1 MKEQLRAVAKEYA
14 RQFGK
19 IIGIEPDYWTGGDLS
34 LGSCLFGDY
43 FFVLNDMQIVVD
55 NLDKWVKKYGTVEK
69 VGNEVIEWIEFVTE
83 HYPRQPRINLYAWM
97 DGYRLTAALKD
108 LDFNRQLSKMY
119 EGYAKRLYDSRNML
133 ERFILRKHDNELSE
147 ETYKAFIINL
157 LEERKQRQGDT
168 LDEEF
173 GTFDLDN
180 WHGKKKHAEEFG
192 KEVTSWFEDMTRQI
206 SEKTAENFKLNME
219 IRGKR
224 RVIEQQQDEIER
236 LKQRTMWERITR
248 KGE

>member
-1 MKEQLRAVAKEYA
+1 MIIIRTANGCEFINDTDISRISHNKEKAEVYIYRGTLPYTITQVVSVTYTTKKDAEFEDK
-14 RQFGK
+14 G
-19 IIGIEPDYWTGGDLS
+19 S
-34 LGSCLFGDY
+34 L
-43 FFVLNDMQIVVD
+43 
-55 NLDKWVKKYGTVEK
+55 
-69 VGNEVIEWIEFVTE
+69 
-83 HYPRQPRINLYAWM
+83 
-97 DGYRLTAALKD
+97 LTAALKD

-119 EGYAKRLYDSRNML
+119 EGYAKRLYDSRNTL

-206 SEKTAENFKLNME
+206 SEETAKNFKFNME
-219 IRGKR
+219 RRGKQR
-224 RVIEQQQDEIER
+224 IIQEQQDEIKR
-236 LKQRTMWERITR
+236 LKQRTLWERITR

>member
-1 MKEQLRAVAKEYA
+1 MIIIRTANGCEFINDEDVTRITHDKKKAEVCFYRVGLPCTITQVVSVTYTTKKDAEYEDK
-14 RQFGK
+14 G
-19 IIGIEPDYWTGGDLS
+19 S
-34 LGSCLFGDY
+34 L
-43 FFVLNDMQIVVD
+43 
-55 NLDKWVKKYGTVEK
+55 
-69 VGNEVIEWIEFVTE
+69 
-83 HYPRQPRINLYAWM
+83 
-97 DGYRLTAALKD
+97 LTAALKD

-119 EGYAKRLYDSRNML
+119 EGYAKKLYESRNML

-180 WHGKKKHAEEFG
+180 WYGKKKNAEEFG

-206 SEKTAENFKLNME
+206 SEKTAENFKFDME
-219 IRGKR
+219 IRGKL

-236 LKQRTMWERITR
+236 LKLRSLWERITR

>member
-1 MKEQLRAVAKEYA
+1 MIIIRTANGCEFINDENISRITHDKKKAEVCIYRGAGLPCTITQVVSVTYTTKKDAEYEDK
-14 RQFGK
+14 G
-19 IIGIEPDYWTGGDLS
+19 S
-34 LGSCLFGDY
+34 L
-43 FFVLNDMQIVVD
+43 
-55 NLDKWVKKYGTVEK
+55 
-69 VGNEVIEWIEFVTE
+69 
-83 HYPRQPRINLYAWM
+83 
-97 DGYRLTAALKD
+97 LTAALKD

-119 EGYAKRLYDSRNML
+119 EGYAKKLYESRNTL

-168 LDEEF
+168 FDEEF

-180 WHGKKKHAEEFG
+180 WHGKKKLAEEFG

-206 SEKTAENFKLNME
+206 SEETAENFKLNME

-236 LKQRTMWERITR
+236 LKLRTLWERITR

>member
-1 MKEQLRAVAKEYA
+1 
-14 RQFGK
+14 
-19 IIGIEPDYWTGGDLS
+19 
-34 LGSCLFGDY
+34 
-43 FFVLNDMQIVVD
+43 
-55 NLDKWVKKYGTVEK
+55 
-69 VGNEVIEWIEFVTE
+69 
-83 HYPRQPRINLYAWM
+83 
-97 DGYRLTAALKD
+97 
-108 LDFNRQLSKMY
+108 MY
-119 EGYAKRLYDSRNML
+119 EGYAKKLYESRNTL

-206 SEKTAENFKLNME
+206 SEKTAENFKKD
-219 IRGKR
+219 IGDRGKR
-224 RVIEQQQDEIER
+224 RIIPGTAGRDRATEAAHPVGTNNKERRVTMKIEPFPGKLE
-236 LKQRTMWERITR
+236 KQLVKCKRSAGVEDRAD
-248 KGE
+248 G

>member
-1 MKEQLRAVAKEYA
+1 MIIVRTANGCEFINDEDVTRITHNKKVAEVCFYRGALPFTITQVVSVTYTTKKDVE
-14 RQFGK
+14 FEDKG
-19 IIGIEPDYWTGGDLS
+19 S
-34 LGSCLFGDY
+34 L
-43 FFVLNDMQIVVD
+43 
-55 NLDKWVKKYGTVEK
+55 
-69 VGNEVIEWIEFVTE
+69 
-83 HYPRQPRINLYAWM
+83 
-97 DGYRLTAALKD
+97 LTAALKD

-119 EGYAKRLYDSRNML
+119 EGYAKRLYESRNTL
-133 ERFILRKHDNELSE
+133 ERFIIRKHDNNLSE

-180 WHGKKKHAEEFG
+180 WHGKKKHAEEFV
-192 KEVTSWFEDMTRQI
+192 KEVTSRFEDMTRQI

-224 RVIEQQQDEIER
+224 RVIKQQQDEIER
-236 LKQRTMWERITR
+236 LKQRTLWERITR

>member
-1 MKEQLRAVAKEYA
+1 MIIVRTANGCEFINDEDVTRITHNKKVAEVCFYRGALPFTITQVVSVTYTTKKDAEYEDK
-14 RQFGK
+14 G
-19 IIGIEPDYWTGGDLS
+19 S
-34 LGSCLFGDY
+34 L
-43 FFVLNDMQIVVD
+43 
-55 NLDKWVKKYGTVEK
+55 
-69 VGNEVIEWIEFVTE
+69 
-83 HYPRQPRINLYAWM
+83 
-97 DGYRLTAALKD
+97 LTAALKD

-119 EGYAKRLYDSRNML
+119 EGYAKKLYESRNTL

-206 SEKTAENFKLNME
+206 SEETADVTMKDIEMRK
-219 IRGKR
+219 KR
-224 RVIEQQQDEIER
+224 RIIQEQQDEIER
-236 LKQRTMWERITR
+236 LKQRTLWERITR

>member
-1 MKEQLRAVAKEYA
+1 MIIIRTANGCEFINDEDVTRITHNKKVAEVCIYRGALPFTITQVVSVTYTTKKDAEYEDK
-14 RQFGK
+14 G
-19 IIGIEPDYWTGGDLS
+19 S
-34 LGSCLFGDY
+34 L
-43 FFVLNDMQIVVD
+43 
-55 NLDKWVKKYGTVEK
+55 
-69 VGNEVIEWIEFVTE
+69 
-83 HYPRQPRINLYAWM
+83 
-97 DGYRLTAALKD
+97 LTAALKD

-119 EGYAKRLYDSRNML
+119 EGYAKKLYESRNTL

-206 SEKTAENFKLNME
+206 SEKTAENFKFDIE
-219 IRGKR
+219 IRGKWR
-224 RVIEQQQDEIER
+224 IIKQQQDEIER
-236 LKQRTMWERITR
+236 LKQRTLWERITR

>member
-1 MKEQLRAVAKEYA
+1 MIIIRTANGCEFINDEDVTRVTHDKKKAEVCFYRGALPFTITQVVSVTYTTKKDAEYEDK
-14 RQFGK
+14 G
-19 IIGIEPDYWTGGDLS
+19 S
-34 LGSCLFGDY
+34 L
-43 FFVLNDMQIVVD
+43 
-55 NLDKWVKKYGTVEK
+55 
-69 VGNEVIEWIEFVTE
+69 
-83 HYPRQPRINLYAWM
+83 
-97 DGYRLTAALKD
+97 LTAALKD

-119 EGYAKRLYDSRNML
+119 EGYAKRLYESRNTL
-133 ERFILRKHDNELSE
+133 ERFILHKHDNELSE

-206 SEKTAENFKLNME
+206 SEKTADETMKDIDM
-219 IRGKR
+219 RGKR
-224 RVIEQQQDEIER
+224 RIIQEQKDEIER
-236 LKQRTMWERITR
+236 LKQRTLWERITR

>member
-1 MKEQLRAVAKEYA
+1 MIIIRTANGCEFINDEDVTRITHDKKKAEVCFYKGAFPTTITQVVSVTYTTKKDAEYEDK
-14 RQFGK
+14 G
-19 IIGIEPDYWTGGDLS
+19 S
-34 LGSCLFGDY
+34 L
-43 FFVLNDMQIVVD
+43 
-55 NLDKWVKKYGTVEK
+55 
-69 VGNEVIEWIEFVTE
+69 
-83 HYPRQPRINLYAWM
+83 
-97 DGYRLTAALKD
+97 LTAALKD

-119 EGYAKRLYDSRNML
+119 EGYAKKLYESRNTL

-206 SEKTAENFKLNME
+206 SEKTADETMKDIDM
-219 IRGKR
+219 RGKR
-224 RVIEQQQDEIER
+224 RIIQEQQDEIKR
-236 LKQRTMWERITR
+236 LKQRTLWERITR

>member
-1 MKEQLRAVAKEYA
+1 M
-14 RQFGK
+14 
-19 IIGIEPDYWTGGDLS
+19 IIIRTANGCEFINDENISRITHDKKKAEVCIYRGALPCTITQVVSVTYTTKKDVEFEDKGS
-34 LGSCLFGDY
+34 L
-43 FFVLNDMQIVVD
+43 
-55 NLDKWVKKYGTVEK
+55 
-69 VGNEVIEWIEFVTE
+69 
-83 HYPRQPRINLYAWM
+83 
-97 DGYRLTAALKD
+97 LTAALKD

-119 EGYAKRLYDSRNML
+119 EGYAKRLYESRNTL

-147 ETYKAFIINL
+147 ETYKTFIINL

-180 WHGKKKHAEEFG
+180 WLGKKKHAEEFG

-206 SEKTAENFKLNME
+206 NEKSAENFKLDSE
-219 IRGKR
+219 IWGKR
-224 RVIEQQQDEIER
+224 RIIKQQQDEIER
-236 LKQRTMWERITR
+236 LKQRTLWERITR

>member
-1 MKEQLRAVAKEYA
+1 MIIIRTANGCEFINDEDVTRITHDKKKAEVCIYRGALPCTITQVVSVTYTTKKDAEYEDN
-14 RQFGK
+14 G
-19 IIGIEPDYWTGGDLS
+19 S
-34 LGSCLFGDY
+34 L
-43 FFVLNDMQIVVD
+43 
-55 NLDKWVKKYGTVEK
+55 
-69 VGNEVIEWIEFVTE
+69 
-83 HYPRQPRINLYAWM
+83 
-97 DGYRLTAALKD
+97 LTAALKD

-119 EGYAKRLYDSRNML
+119 EGYAKRLYESRNML

-147 ETYKAFIINL
+147 ETYKGFIINL

-206 SEKTAENFKLNME
+206 SEETADVTMKDIEMRK
-219 IRGKR
+219 KR
-224 RVIEQQQDEIER
+224 RIIQEQQDEIER
-236 LKQRTMWERITR
+236 LKQRTLWERITR

>member
-1 MKEQLRAVAKEYA
+1 MIIIRTANGCEFINDTDISRISHNKEKAEVYIYRGTLPYTITQ
-14 RQFGK
+14 
-19 IIGIEPDYWTGGDLS
+19 
-34 LGSCLFGDY
+34 
-43 FFVLNDMQIVVD
+43 VVSVTYTTKKD
-55 NLDKWVKKYGTVEK
+55 AEFEDKGT
-69 VGNEVIEWIEFVTE
+69 
-83 HYPRQPRINLYAWM
+83 L
-97 DGYRLTAALKD
+97 LTAAMND

-119 EGYAKRLYDSRNML
+119 EGYAKRLYESRNML

-147 ETYKAFIINL
+147 ETYKAFIVNL

-180 WHGKKKHAEEFG
+180 WLGKKKHAEEFG

-206 SEKTAENFKLNME
+206 NEKTAENFKLDSE
-219 IRGKR
+219 IWGKR
-224 RVIEQQQDEIER
+224 RIIKQQQDEIKR
-236 LKQRTMWERITR
+236 LKQRTLWERITR

>member
-1 MKEQLRAVAKEYA
+1 MIIIRTANGCEFINDEDVTRITHNKKVAEVCFYRGALPFTITQVVSVTYTTKKDAEYEDK
-14 RQFGK
+14 G
-19 IIGIEPDYWTGGDLS
+19 S
-34 LGSCLFGDY
+34 L
-43 FFVLNDMQIVVD
+43 
-55 NLDKWVKKYGTVEK
+55 
-69 VGNEVIEWIEFVTE
+69 
-83 HYPRQPRINLYAWM
+83 
-97 DGYRLTAALKD
+97 LTAALKD

-119 EGYAKRLYDSRNML
+119 EGYAKRLYESRNTL

-168 LDEEF
+168 FDEES
-173 GTFDLDN
+173 GTYDLERLHDMR
-180 WHGKKKHAEEFG
+180 KHTEEFG

-206 SEKTAENFKLNME
+206 SEKTAENFKFDME

-224 RVIEQQQDEIER
+224 RVIKQQQDEIER
-236 LKQRTMWERITR
+236 LKQRSLWERITR

>member
-1 MKEQLRAVAKEYA
+1 MIIIRTANGCEFINDKNISRITHDKKKAEVCIYRGALPCTITQVVSVTYTTKKDAEYEDK
-14 RQFGK
+14 G
-19 IIGIEPDYWTGGDLS
+19 S
-34 LGSCLFGDY
+34 L
-43 FFVLNDMQIVVD
+43 
-55 NLDKWVKKYGTVEK
+55 
-69 VGNEVIEWIEFVTE
+69 
-83 HYPRQPRINLYAWM
+83 
-97 DGYRLTAALKD
+97 LTAALKD

-119 EGYAKRLYDSRNML
+119 EGYAKRLYESRNTL

-173 GTFDLDN
+173 GTFDFDN
-180 WHGKKKHAEEFG
+180 LHGKKKHAEEFG

-206 SEKTAENFKLNME
+206 SEETADGTMKDIEMRE
-219 IRGKR
+219 KR
-224 RVIEQQQDEIER
+224 RIIQEQQNEIKR
-236 LKQRTMWERITR
+236 LKQRTLWERITR